1 MPILEIKNVTKIFH
15 RGKNKGVEALKDV
28 TFNVEE
34 KSFLSIVGPS
44 GCGKSTLLRLIAGID
59 HPSSGEILFE
69 GKPVTGPNPN
79 ISMIFQT
86 FALFPWKTVEE
97 NIEIGLEALN
107 IPKETRLETV
117 KNEIQLVG
125 LDGFEKAYP
134 RELSGGMRQRVG
146 IARALAIEPKIML
159 MDEPFSSLDAITAET
174 LRRELLRI
182 WRDRT
187 KQPETFLMVT
197 HNVNEAVFMA
207 DRVLVMSAR
216 PGTIVGD
223 IRVNVPRPR
232 EKHLRHTEF
241 YDACDKIVEIIHKYS
256 PTHPTH

>member
-69 GKPVTGPNPN
+69 GKPVTGPNPK

-107 IPKETRLETV
+107 VPKETRLETV

-223 IRVNVPRPR
+223 VRVNVPRPR